1 MKKISVFVEMVLIA
15 LVTMW
20 LLAGCAPRKYA
31 YKVFFKD
38 GSVEYYELNYKP
50 KPDAKAI
57 EYDDETILGIDKI
70 EKVD

>member
-1 MKKISVFVEMVLIA
+1 MKKISVCVEMGLIA
-15 LVTMW
+15 LVALW
-20 LLAGCAPRKYA
+20 FLSGCAPRKYF
-31 YKVFFKD
+31 YKVTFND
-38 GSVEYYELNYKP
+38 GSVEYYELNYKV